1 MYNWPSS
8 IFMYKHTLVQPKN
21 AQTTRID
28 IYQSNTLNTQ
38 FLGHVGTL
46 VTATRNL
53 RIFYSRVL
61 VMIVGSAGLRG
72 AQSLCQLRQRAPKK
86 QGVALSSGPWQ
97 RRQWGEVLYTYPILN
112 AESIYQQLLVLLVP
126 VVSQLPRFRLVE
138 FLLLTL
144 QDYSIL

>member
-1 MYNWPSS
+1 MFAVVNSFLIFVKGTLTRKLS
-8 IFMYKHTLVQPKN
+8 TLRQFSNDIAFASVNVSCMSNFMYKHTLVQPKN

-53 RIFYSRVL
+53 RFFYSRVL
-61 VMIVGSAGLRG
+61 LTIVGSAGLRG

-86 QGVALSSGPWQ
+86 QGVALSSGP
-97 RRQWGEVLYTYPILN
+97 
-112 AESIYQQLLVLLVP
+112 
-126 VVSQLPRFRLVE
+126 
-138 FLLLTL
+138 
-144 QDYSIL
+144 